1 MNKRERE
8 HQEGTWVT
16 RATAMISIAII
27 AKRVIKISSSLPTA
41 LSRSC
46 IECSIDIC
54 SRWKSLKK
62 KSEIEIRPL
71 FLEKRSLQ
79 AGHLHFFSRDISVWI
94 LIKKCVSSI
103 RFIFCGEQRL
113 DVLYDKKF
121 PIFLGKWVEKTSREL
136 YQIIIT
142 GKKNKHNYSEHTK
155 RVFLAD
161 SSAVLMTALGEL
173 GCKTE
178 LR

>member
-1 MNKRERE
+1 
-8 HQEGTWVT
+8 
-16 RATAMISIAII
+16 MISIAII

-142 GKKNKHNYSEHTK
+142 GKKNKLRPLDISVNVFK
-155 RVFLAD
+155 RIK
-161 SSAVLMTALGEL
+161 
-173 GCKTE
+173 GCKKLTICFQSFYW
-178 LR
+178 LKIIASTK